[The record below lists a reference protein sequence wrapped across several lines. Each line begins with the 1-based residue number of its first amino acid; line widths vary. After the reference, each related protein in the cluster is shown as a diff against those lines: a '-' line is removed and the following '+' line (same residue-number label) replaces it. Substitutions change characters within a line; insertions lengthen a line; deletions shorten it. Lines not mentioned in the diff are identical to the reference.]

1 MMNPKRL
8 KGKVAVVS
16 GSSMGIGKAIATALA
31 ADGVRVVLNGRDNQ
45 KLKNTEA
52 ELRSLGYE
60 VSAVT
65 ADIRSPELC
74 RYLVEQTIIRYGKL
88 DILVNNAAV
97 SSRGS
102 VAEMADGNFKIM
114 EETNFNG
121 SAHLSKYAVPHLQK
135 TKGHII
141 FINSAGG
148 FRGMP
153 FNSAY
158 SATKMAQAGL
168 AEALRIELY
177 DSGIHVGVAFVGFT
191 ENDPK
196 KTILD
201 VDGSW
206 VYLPKR
212 TNIKL
217 AKPMAVAQNIKKMIL
232 LRKNRITLTALG
244 RFTDFAT
251 RYLPRF
257 SNWLLWMN
265 RDKIKSQFTL
275 IGGRAV
281 AETSWSGENDT
292 GGTGRP
298 RGDRDRQCHP
308 CAYGIGIKKITAPP
322 H

>member
-1 MMNPKRL
+1 MKSRNL
-8 KGKVAVVS
+8 EGKVALVS
-16 GSSMGIGKAIATALA
+16 GSSMGIGKAIAIALA
-31 ADGVRVVLNGRDNQ
+31 ADGARVVLNGRDIH
-45 KLKNTEA
+45 KLKDTET
-52 ELRSLGYE
+52 ELRSMGYE

-65 ADIRSPELC
+65 ADIRTPDLC
-74 RYLVEQTIIRYGKL
+74 RHLVEQAIIRYGKL

-102 VAEMADGNFKIM
+102 VADMADGNYKIM
-114 EETNFNG
+114 EETNYNG
-121 SAHLSKYAVPHLQK
+121 SAHLSKYAVPYLK
-135 TKGHII
+135 TTKGHII

-153 FNSAY
+153 FNAAY
-158 SATKMAQAGL
+158 SATKMAQAAL

-177 DSGIHVGVAFVGFT
+177 DLGIHVGVAFVGFT

-217 AKPMAVAQNIKKMIL
+217 AKPQAVARSIKKMIL
-232 LRKNRITLTALG
+232 RRKNRITLTMLG

-257 SNWLLWMN
+257 SNWLLWAN
-265 RDKIKSQFTL
+265 RDKIKIQFTM
-275 IGGRAV
+275 IGGDVLSSSADPEVLEYTAV
-281 AETSWSGENDT
+281 RHGFIDEQEM
-292 GGTGRP
+292 
-298 RGDRDRQCHP
+298 CHP
-308 CAYGIGIKKITAPP
+308 CPKGIGLR
-322 H
+322 

>member
-1 MMNPKRL
+1 MNAKRL

-16 GSSMGIGKAIATALA
+16 GSSMGIGKAIAIALA
-31 ADGVRVVLNGRDNQ
+31 ADGARVVLNGRDNHR
-45 KLKNTEA
+45 LESTEA

-65 ADIRSPELC
+65 ADIRMPELC
-74 RYLVEQTIIRYGKL
+74 RHLVEQAVIRYGKL
-88 DILVNNAAV
+88 DILINNAAI
-97 SSRGS
+97 SSRGA
-102 VAEMADGNFKIM
+102 VADMADGNYKIM

-148 FRGMP
+148 LRGMP

-158 SATKMAQAGL
+158 SATKMAQAAL

-196 KTILD
+196 KSILD

-212 TNIKL
+212 TNIRL
-217 AKPMAVAQNIKKMIL
+217 AKPQAVAKSIKQMIL
-232 LRKNRITLTALG
+232 HRKNKITLTSLG
-244 RFTDFAT
+244 RFTAFAT

-257 SNWLLWMN
+257 SNWLLWVN
-265 RDKIKSQFTL
+265 RNKIKSQFTL
-275 IGGRAV
+275 IGGEAV
-281 AETSWSGENDT
+281 FSSTETAAIGYSAT
-292 GGTGRP
+292 GQ
-298 RGDRDRQCHP
+298 GDIDEQEMCHP
-308 CAYGIGIKKITAPP
+308 CPMGIGMR
-322 H
+322 

>member
-1 MMNPKRL
+1 MNETIL

-16 GSSMGIGKAIATALA
+16 GSSMGIGKAIAKALA
-31 ADGVRVVLNGRDNQ
+31 ADGVRVVLNGRDQQ
-45 KLKNTEA
+45 KLRNTEA

-65 ADIRSPELC
+65 ADIRTPELC
-74 RYLVEQTIIRYGKL
+74 RYLVEQAVIRYGKL
-88 DILVNNAAV
+88 DILINNAAI
-97 SSRGS
+97 SSRGA
-102 VAEMADGNFKIM
+102 VADMADGNYKIM
-114 EETNFNG
+114 EETNYNG

-135 TKGHII
+135 TKGQII

-158 SATKMAQAGL
+158 SATKMAQAAL

-177 DSGIHVGVAFVGFT
+177 DSGIHVGVVFVGFT

-201 VDGSW
+201 IDGSW

-212 TNIKL
+212 TNIRL
-217 AKPMAVAQNIKKMIL
+217 AKPQAVAKSIKQMIL
-232 LRKNRITLTALG
+232 LRKNRITLTPLG
-244 RFTDFAT
+244 RFTDFVT

-257 SNWLLWMN
+257 SNWLLWVN
-265 RDKIKSQFTL
+265 RDKIKSQFTM
-275 IGGRAV
+275 IGGGVLNSSPEV
-281 AETSWSGENDT
+281 AEYEFMAAGHGKKDFQ
-292 GGTGRP
+292 GM
-298 RGDRDRQCHP
+298 CHP
-308 CAYGIGIKKITAPP
+308 CPEGIRVR
-322 H
+322 